1 MLLKQLW
8 VLLQTY
14 ITISMVLKSFIER
27 ARQFFEDFGKFM
39 QKEHQNI
46 AHYYTQ
52 GTEFPKSSFDK
63 LDLLIISSGEIK
75 QKIKDHRDSFNN
87 LYLFEIVDQFEICSS
102 MLDFISNYSKW
113 YQSTSIKG
121 RYQSTSQV
129 SSVLRQNETLENF
142 STRVGYANGEEG
154 SLDIA
159 LKNHIKEEDYSF
171 EGGLVMET
179 STQIDNGS
187 LVLNT
192 VVDELVGE
200 NILGRDIQ
208 QKLSFSEDDIV
219 CLTPQETFE
228 QTVRLICKLFK
239 GNNPEFPSSGLDK
252 SFLSNKNGLC
262 IMLPTVMRQ
271 LNEIVS
277 TEDTIRNFS
286 IKSIDN
292 RGDVMKIDLE
302 FESVLSNQISQTID
316 GN

>member
-8 VLLQTY
+8 VLLQIY

-39 QKEHQNI
+39 QKEHSSI
-46 AHYYTQ
+46 VDYYTQ
-52 GTEFPKSSFDK
+52 GTEFPKNGFDC
-63 LDLLIISSGEIK
+63 LDLLIASSEEIK
-75 QKIKDHRDSFNN
+75 QKIRDLRNSFNS
-87 LYLFEIVDQFEICSS
+87 LYFFEVVDRFEICCG

-129 SSVLRQNETLENF
+129 ISVLKQNETLESL
-142 STRVGYANGEEG
+142 STRVGYSDKEEG
-154 SLDIA
+154 FLDIA
-159 LKNHIKEEDYSF
+159 LRNHIKEEDYNL
-171 EGGLVMET
+171 EGGLVMKT
-179 STQIDNGS
+179 SASINNGS

-200 NILGRDIQ
+200 SVLGRDLQ
-208 QKLSFSEDDIV
+208 QKLSFSEDDLT
-219 CLTPQETFE
+219 CLPPQETFE
-228 QTVRLICKLFK
+228 QTIRLICKLFK

-277 TEDTIRNFS
+277 TEDTIRNFT

-292 RGDVMKIDLE
+292 SGDMMKIDLE